1 MNDDIGKNAPPG
13 AQRELPEG
21 MPPAGAPQGMPPP
34 SPAHLN
40 PGLRF
45 GASVS
50 LVALI
55 VLCVLWETV
64 LAPVRPG
71 GTLLALKA
79 LPLLLPLRGVLR
91 GNLYTFQWAS
101 MLMLLYFME
110 GIVRATSDPGFS
122 ANVAWVEV
130 LLSTVFFWCAVLYV
144 RPAKRAHKQAKS
156 AAESAAKAATAQ
168 VAARAAASTTPLHSA
183 KPSSTSAPR
192 ASGLSTS
199 GSPASGSP
207 ALGSAAAV
215 TPATGAP
222 SPAAPPAAASP
233 DKPA

>member
-1 MNDDIGKNAPPG
+1 MNHELPPG
-13 AQRELPEG
+13 APQSLPPRL
-21 MPPAGAPQGMPPP
+21 PPRL
-34 SPAHLN
+34 PAQLS
-40 PGLRF
+40 PGLRL

-50 LVALI
+50 LIALI

-156 AAESAAKAATAQ
+156 AAETAAKTAAKAA
-168 VAARAAASTTPLHSA
+168 AAA
-183 KPSSTSAPR
+183 
-192 ASGLSTS
+192 
-199 GSPASGSP
+199 
-207 ALGSAAAV
+207 
-215 TPATGAP
+215 
-222 SPAAPPAAASP
+222 PAAAAAAAAATDSFPMASP
-233 DKPA
+233 SAAPAASASQAPLVPAPRNTPD

>member
-13 AQRELPEG
+13 AQRALPAG

-40 PGLRF
+40 PGLRL

-215 TPATGAP
+215 TPATGSP

>member
-1 MNDDIGKNAPPG
+1 MKKNNERINTVLPP
-13 AQRELPEG
+13 
-21 MPPAGAPQGMPPP
+21 GAPQGLPPR
-34 SPAHLN
+34 SPAQLS
-40 PGLRF
+40 PGLRL
-45 GASVS
+45 GASIS
-50 LVALI
+50 LIALI

-156 AAESAAKAATAQ
+156 AADTAAKAA
-168 VAARAAASTTPLHSA
+168 AAAAADSVPMASSSVAPASSA
-183 KPSSTSAPR
+183 SPAPR
-192 ASGLSTS
+192 
-199 GSPASGSP
+199 
-207 ALGSAAAV
+207 V
-215 TPATGAP
+215 
-222 SPAAPPAAASP
+222 P
-233 DKPA
+233 DSRNPQD

>member
-1 MNDDIGKNAPPG
+1 MNHKLPPG
-13 AQRELPEG
+13 APQSLP
-21 MPPAGAPQGMPPP
+21 PRLPAQL
-34 SPAHLN
+34 S
-40 PGLRF
+40 PGLRL

-50 LVALI
+50 LIALI

-156 AAESAAKAATAQ
+156 AAETAAKAATAAA
-168 VAARAAASTTPLHSA
+168 VAAAA
-183 KPSSTSAPR
+183 
-192 ASGLSTS
+192 
-199 GSPASGSP
+199 
-207 ALGSAAAV
+207 
-215 TPATGAP
+215 
-222 SPAAPPAAASP
+222 PAAAADSFPTASP
-233 DKPA
+233 SAAPAASASPAPLVPDSRNTPD

>member
-1 MNDDIGKNAPPG
+1 MNDDTVNPAPTRGHQEPSGDTPSDAQRHARPG
-13 AQRELPEG
+13 A
-21 MPPAGAPQGMPPP
+21 PADEPQGLPPR
-34 SPAHLN
+34 SPAQLSSS
-40 PGLRF
+40 LRL

-50 LVALI
+50 LLALI

-122 ANVAWVEV
+122 ANVAWIEV

-144 RPAKRAHKQAKS
+144 RPAKRAHKQAKN
-156 AAESAAKAATAQ
+156 AAQRAAKAATA
-168 VAARAAASTTPLHSA
+168 ASTPGSIPPPA
-183 KPSSTSAPR
+183 PVPTSA
-192 ASGLSTS
+192 A
-199 GSPASGSP
+199 PAS
-207 ALGSAAAV
+207 
-215 TPATGAP
+215 
-222 SPAAPPAAASP
+222 ASP
-233 DKPA
+233 RVPASRTESD

>member
-1 MNDDIGKNAPPG
+1 MNDDLTKG
-13 AQRELPEG
+13 ALPR
-21 MPPAGAPQGMPPP
+21 
-34 SPAHLN
+34 SPAALN
-40 PGLRF
+40 PRLRL

-50 LVALI
+50 LIALI
-55 VLCVLWETV
+55 VLCVVWETV

-130 LLSTVFFWCAVLYV
+130 LLSTLFFWCAVLYV
-144 RPAKRAHKQAKS
+144 RPAKRAYKQAKS
-156 AAESAAKAATAQ
+156 AAETAAKAAE
-168 VAARAAASTTPLHSA
+168 AAAA
-183 KPSSTSAPR
+183 QSAPHD
-192 ASGLSTS
+192 TQ
-199 GSPASGSP
+199 
-207 ALGSAAAV
+207 V
-215 TPATGAP
+215 
-222 SPAAPPAAASP
+222 
-233 DKPA
+233 

>member
-1 MNDDIGKNAPPG
+1 MTESPLPSALPPT
-13 AQRELPEG
+13 
-21 MPPAGAPQGMPPP
+21 
-34 SPAHLN
+34 SPTSTTRLS
-40 PGLRF
+40 PKLRL

-50 LVALI
+50 LIALI

-110 GIVRATSDPGFS
+110 GVVRATSDPGVS
-122 ANVAWVEV
+122 AYVAWVEV

-144 RPAKRAHKQAKS
+144 RPAKRAYKAAKS
-156 AAESAAKAATAQ
+156 RDE
-168 VAARAAASTTPLHSA
+168 AARAAQA
-183 KPSSTSAPR
+183 KR
-192 ASGLSTS
+192 
-199 GSPASGSP
+199 
-207 ALGSAAAV
+207 SAAANDDTV
-215 TPATGAP
+215 
-222 SPAAPPAAASP
+222 
-233 DKPA
+233 

>member
-1 MNDDIGKNAPPG
+1 MNHDLPPG
-13 AQRELPEG
+13 APHILPPRL
-21 MPPAGAPQGMPPP
+21 PPRL
-34 SPAHLN
+34 PAQLS
-40 PGLRF
+40 PGLRL

-50 LVALI
+50 LIALI

-156 AAESAAKAATAQ
+156 AAETAAKAATA
-168 VAARAAASTTPLHSA
+168 AAAA
-183 KPSSTSAPR
+183 
-192 ASGLSTS
+192 
-199 GSPASGSP
+199 
-207 ALGSAAAV
+207 
-215 TPATGAP
+215 
-222 SPAAPPAAASP
+222 PAAATDSFPTASP
-233 DKPA
+233 SAAPAASASQAPLVPAPRNTPD